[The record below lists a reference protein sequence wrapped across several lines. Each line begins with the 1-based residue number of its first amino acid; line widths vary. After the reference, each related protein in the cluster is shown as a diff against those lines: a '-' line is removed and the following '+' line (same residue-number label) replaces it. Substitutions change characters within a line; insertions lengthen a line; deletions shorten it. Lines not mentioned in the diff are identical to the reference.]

1 MKKRILF
8 VDDEQSLLDGL
19 RRALRGQRKEWD
31 MSFALS
37 GAEALRLA
45 AEQPFD
51 AVVTDMRMPGMD
63 GIQLLAE
70 LVKDHD
76 YLVRVVLS
84 GHSDEEMTLRSVEL
98 THQYLAK
105 PCDIEILKIVL
116 IRAFALRDKVH
127 NAQIRDMITG
137 MNTLPSLPAIY
148 TEITQALQSP
158 DVTTRE
164 VGHII
169 AQDPAMTAKIL
180 QMVNSAFFGIGRKI
194 SNPAEAAS
202 LLGMD
207 ILKSLVLSTG
217 IFSQFDSEKFNN
229 DDFNFEELWRHS
241 MEVASLA
248 KRIALAEGCDNTCI
262 ENCVVAGLLHDI
274 GKLVLADNY
283 PEEYRQM
290 LIKAGEIGFNKAE
303 QVLFEV
309 SHGAIGAYMLGLWGL
324 SEQVVEAVAFHQTP
338 CESTY
343 PMFSPLT
350 AVHVAS
356 GILDCNTNSANTTPD
371 VCLDS
376 GYLEKLGLSDRL
388 ETWLKLAAESDEDES
403 S

>member
-37 GAEALRLA
+37 GAEALQMA

-63 GIQLLAE
+63 GIQLLE
-70 LVKDHD
+70 KLIKDHD

-127 NAQIRDMITG
+127 NSQIRDMVTG
-137 MNTLPSLPAIY
+137 MNALPSLPAIY
-148 TEITQALQSP
+148 EEITQALQSP
-158 DVTTRE
+158 DITTRD
-164 VGHII
+164 VGRII
-169 AQDPAMTAKIL
+169 SKDPAMTAKIL
-180 QMVNSAFFGIGRKI
+180 QMVNSAFFGIGRTV

-207 ILKSLVLSTG
+207 LLKNLVLSAG

-229 DDFNFEELWRHS
+229 TDFSFEGLWRHS

-248 KRIALAEGCDNTCI
+248 KKIALAEGGDNTCI

-283 PEEYRQM
+283 PDEYRQM
-290 LIKAGEIGFNKAE
+290 LIKAEEVGFNEAE
-303 QVLFEV
+303 QQLFNV
-309 SHGAIGAYMLGLWGL
+309 SHGAIGAYLLGLWGL

-338 CESTY
+338 SETAY
-343 PMFSPLT
+343 PIFSPLT
-350 AVHVAS
+350 AVHIAS
-356 GILDCNTNSANTTPD
+356 AIVDYDAGTPATLIDFGLDND
-371 VCLDS
+371 
-376 GYLEKLGLSDRL
+376 YLEKLGLADRL
-388 ETWLKLAAESDEDES
+388 ESWLELAAESDEDNNS
-403 S
+403 